1 MKINRNN
8 YEPFFVDYLEG
19 NLDENL
25 VDDFIEF
32 LQQNPD
38 LKEELS
44 FFEPV
49 VIAPENLSF
58 ANKKI
63 LYKEKFDA
71 EETFNHAAIA
81 RLEGDISPLEKA
93 EFENY
98 LSTHPKKKNEAALF
112 TKTKLLPD
120 FSVVFKSK
128 SKLRRQSAGKM
139 ILLWTSRVAAV
150 FIIALAIYTYFSKN
164 ENQLIPETQMAVF
177 EDESPKKESIQ
188 AVKED
193 PSKKQKDPVKGT
205 ENKEPIKTPVKKT
218 EAKPEPAKSL
228 RETTRGRLDNNLA
241 SVHLRSEIPSLMEPL
256 RATIQ
261 PTRTNIGIAAMD
273 MDIMK
278 EEPIIEERFLAD
290 VIKEKTGID
299 NLSFHKITKAGLSL
313 VSNLSKEK
321 FSFETNEEGLITGL
335 NYESRLLA
343 FSIPTHNE

>member
-8 YEPFFVDYLEG
+8 FEPYFVDYLEG
-19 NLDENL
+19 NLDEKL

-49 VIAPENLSF
+49 VVSPENLSF
-58 ANKKI
+58 NNKKI

-71 EETFNHAAIA
+71 EETFNHTAIA

-112 TKTKLLPD
+112 TRTKLLPD

-128 SKLRRQSAGKM
+128 SKLRRQSAGK
-139 ILLWTSRVAAV
+139 IFLLWTSRVAAV

-164 ENQLIPETQMAVF
+164 ENQLMPDNQIAVF
-177 EDESPKKESIQ
+177 EDESPKKEIIQ
-188 AVKED
+188 VVKED
-193 PSKKQKDPVKGT
+193 PSKKQKDPVKGA
-205 ENKEPIKTPVKKT
+205 EKKEPVKSPVKKT
-218 EAKPEPAKSL
+218 EVKPEPAKSL

-241 SVHLRSEIPSLMEPL
+241 SVRMRDEIPLLMAPL
-256 RATIQ
+256 AATIQ
-261 PTRTNIGIAAMD
+261 PTRPNIEIAAMD
-273 MDIMK
+273 MDIKK
-278 EEPIIEERFLAD
+278 EELINEERFLTD

-313 VSNLSKEK
+313 VSSFSNEK

>member
-8 YEPFFVDYLEG
+8 FEPFFVDYLEG

-49 VIAPENLSF
+49 MISPENLSF
-58 ANKKI
+58 NNKKI
-63 LYKEKFDA
+63 LYKKKFDA

-120 FSVVFKSK
+120 FTVGYRLKN
-128 SKLRRQSAGKM
+128 KLRRQSAGKM

-150 FIIALAIYTYFSKN
+150 FMIALAIYTYFSKN
-164 ENQLIPETQMAVF
+164 ENQLMPDNQMAVF
-177 EDESPKKESIQ
+177 EDESPKKENIQ

-193 PSKKQKDPVKGT
+193 PSKKQKDQVK
-205 ENKEPIKTPVKKT
+205 EPDNKEPVKTPVKKT

-228 RETTRGRLDNNLA
+228 RETTRGRLENNLV
-241 SVHLRSEIPSLMEPL
+241 SLYMRDEIPPLMAPL
-256 RATIQ
+256 AATIQ
-261 PTRTNIGIAAMD
+261 PTRPNTEIAAMD
-273 MDIMK
+273 MEIMK
-278 EEPIIEERFLAD
+278 EELINEERFLAD

-313 VSNLSKEK
+313 VSNLSNEK

-343 FSIPTHNE
+343 FSIPTNNE

>member
-8 YEPFFVDYLEG
+8 YEPYFVDYLEG
-19 NLDENL
+19 NLDEQL

-49 VIAPENLSF
+49 VVSPENQSF
-58 ANKKI
+58 NNKKI

-71 EETFNHAAIA
+71 EETFNHAAVA

-98 LSTHPKKKNEAALF
+98 LLIHPEKQKETALF
-112 TKTKLLPD
+112 AKSKLLPD
-120 FSVVFKSK
+120 FSVVYTLKN
-128 SKLRRQSAGKM
+128 KLRRQSAGKM

-150 FIIALAIYTYFSKN
+150 FMIALAIYTLFGKN
-164 ENQLIPETQMAVF
+164 ENQLMPDNQMAVF
-177 EDESPKKESIQ
+177 EDESPKKENIQ

-193 PSKKQKDPVKGT
+193 PSKKEKDQVKGT
-205 ENKEPIKTPVKKT
+205 ENKVPVKTPVKKT
-218 EAKPEPAKSL
+218 EVKPEPAKSL
-228 RETTRGRLDNNLA
+228 RETTRGRLDNNFA
-241 SVHLRSEIPSLMEPL
+241 SVLMRDEIPPLMAPL
-256 RATIQ
+256 TATIQ
-261 PTRTNIGIAAMD
+261 PSRPDFEIAAMD
-273 MDIMK
+273 KDIAT
-278 EEPIIEERFLAD
+278 ENANHEERFLAD

-321 FSFETNEEGLITGL
+321 FSFETNEEGLITAL

-343 FSIPTHNE
+343 FSIPTSNE